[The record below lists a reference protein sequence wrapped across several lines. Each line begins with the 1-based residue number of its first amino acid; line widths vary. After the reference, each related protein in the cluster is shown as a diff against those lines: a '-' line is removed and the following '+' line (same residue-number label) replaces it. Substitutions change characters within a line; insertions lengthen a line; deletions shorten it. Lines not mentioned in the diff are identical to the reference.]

1 MAAQRKRAQYTFFF
15 FFPLRY
21 LISREGGG
29 EWAGLGGR
37 QGKGTFLVRLVT
49 LFFCVVQQK
58 LMDDERDACATV
70 TMTIA
75 PGGSQ
80 ETRAATDFCLAAC
93 ASLRV
98 CLQRSNRRWLE
109 AARLESTRWRLAKGS
124 VECSAVRLRCG
135 GRGTTSSSVAQ
146 RGTTQN
152 KQKRRRRE
160 SWGTLCRMWA
170 RCLAGGCVQEEGG
183 WFRVVMVVVV
193 VEVEMGEE
201 LCN

>member
-1 MAAQRKRAQYTFFF
+1 MVLLPYFQLQ
-15 FFPLRY
+15 
-21 LISREGGG
+21 SN
-29 EWAGLGGR
+29 
-37 QGKGTFLVRLVT
+37 
-49 LFFCVVQQK
+49 K
-58 LMDDERDACATV
+58 LMDEERDACATV

-80 ETRAATDFCLAAC
+80 ETRAATDFCLRRAC
-93 ASLRV
+93 ACLRV
-98 CLQRSNRRWLE
+98 CLQRGNRRWLE
-109 AARLESTRWRLAKGS
+109 AARLESTRWRLAKGLKLS
-124 VECSAVRLRCG
+124 VRCG
-135 GRGTTSSSVAQ
+135 AVAEVGTTSSSVAQ

-193 VEVEMGEE
+193 VEMEEE